1 MTNISQGRE
10 LNPSPQTNGEKMS
23 RVSENTPLQPRYAG
37 TATHQVVAGL
47 LAAGAR
53 TPDIR
58 QIVRAV
64 NEHPA
69 SARATTYKQ
78 AAKQRLVTGAACY
91 FRFFAPPADWKLV
104 SAEAVVG
111 RVRLDL
117 LFETPDGLRA
127 DELKTGKITGRADRD
142 AFSEQVHAQVLAGVE
157 HLDGFL
163 GVRACLLAAPR
174 RSYVM
179 TAAGEIEAL
188 SW

>member
-1 MTNISQGRE
+1 MTNISHGRE
-10 LNPSPQTNGEKMS
+10 PNPSPNTNGEKMS
-23 RVSENTPLQPRYAG
+23 QVSENTPLQPRYAG
-37 TATHQVVAGL
+37 TATHQVVGCL

-69 SARATTYKQ
+69 TARITTYRQ
-78 AAKQRLVTGAACY
+78 AAKQRLVTGVACY
-91 FRFFAPPADWKLV
+91 FRFFAPPADWEFV
-104 SAEAVVG
+104 GAEAVVG
-111 RVRLDL
+111 GVRLDL
-117 LFETPDGLRA
+117 LFDTPDGLRA
-127 DELKTGKITGRADRD
+127 DELKTGKLTGRDDRD
-142 AFSEQVHAQVLAGVE
+142 AFSEQVHAQVAAGVE
-157 HLDGFL
+157 HLHGFL

-179 TAAGEIEAL
+179 TADGQIEAL